1 MHNEVNIPSKKWKC
15 SILHKRC
22 PFFSA
27 EQTVRRWRSDGGRPQ
42 SDLGWLRS
50 LTNHQHPWLARN
62 VLSGQRNID
71 FKIECMH
78 YFYSLL
84 CTPLGQCELI
94 GQGMMFRILWARTL
108 KVKGWIWLVT
118 GRLVT
123 QHISEYLT
131 LHHCTEVWNW
141 WIPPSSSVYETH
153 YFPGKVQMVLSI
165 PCIKVLYIEYS
176 GWEFKR
182 FFFHFTLID
191 LFECFLSFGFHWFPV
206 KPDRWSTDSVGSSC
220 RSSSRVAPVFSAATF
235 C

>member
-71 FKIECMH
+71 FKIECVH

-84 CTPLGQCELI
+84 CTPLGQCVS
-94 GQGMMFRILWARTL
+94 WAIHNWLDWIFQFMVDWLQKSSASPAR
-108 KVKGWIWLVT
+108 IWLLT
-118 GRLVT
+118 TRLWFNVPSFSCSPLLSYKRPT
-123 QHISEYLT
+123 LVQRKSSASPARSWLLT
-131 LHHCTEVWNW
+131 
-141 WIPPSSSVYETH
+141 
-153 YFPGKVQMVLSI
+153 
-165 PCIKVLYIEYS
+165 
-176 GWEFKR
+176 
-182 FFFHFTLID
+182 
-191 LFECFLSFGFHWFPV
+191 
-206 KPDRWSTDSVGSSC
+206 
-220 RSSSRVAPVFSAATF
+220 RSL
-235 C
+235 

>member
-71 FKIECMH
+71 FKIECVH

-84 CTPLGQCELI
+84 CTPLGQCAE
-94 GQGMMFRILWARTL
+94 GLWTL
-108 KVKGWIWLVT
+108 LLSLWCP
-118 GRLVT
+118 
-123 QHISEYLT
+123 S
-131 LHHCTEVWNW
+131 
-141 WIPPSSSVYETH
+141 PPSCTIVHPSLVSFSFSHPLGNLGVCSAASFY
-153 YFPGKVQMVLSI
+153 QI
-165 PCIKVLYIEYS
+165 PLEVAS
-176 GWEFKR
+176 D
-182 FFFHFTLID
+182 D
-191 LFECFLSFGFHWFPV
+191 LWWRPRSPH
-206 KPDRWSTDSVGSSC
+206 VGIFQ
-220 RSSSRVAPVFSAATF
+220 SSSSKYLQCRKYL
-235 C
+235 

>member
-71 FKIECMH
+71 FKIECVH

-84 CTPLGQCELI
+84 FTPLGQCDSWLSPIYNASELGLI
-94 GQGMMFRILWARTL
+94 ITKNEVLRYWSVIESHLSGFWSCTRLAL
-108 KVKGWIWLVT
+108 KS
-118 GRLVT
+118 GR
-123 QHISEYLT
+123 SF
-131 LHHCTEVWNW
+131 
-141 WIPPSSSVYETH
+141 SSSA
-153 YFPGKVQMVLSI
+153 PSMA
-165 PCIKVLYIEYS
+165 
-176 GWEFKR
+176 
-182 FFFHFTLID
+182 
-191 LFECFLSFGFHWFPV
+191 
-206 KPDRWSTDSVGSSC
+206 VGS
-220 RSSSRVAPVFSAATF
+220 
-235 C
+235 